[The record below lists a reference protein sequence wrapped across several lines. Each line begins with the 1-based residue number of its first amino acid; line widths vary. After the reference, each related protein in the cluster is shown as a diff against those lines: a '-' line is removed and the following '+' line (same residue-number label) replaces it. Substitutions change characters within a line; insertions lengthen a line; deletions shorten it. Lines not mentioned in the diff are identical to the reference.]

1 MNGPIIIGTRRSIT
15 GLINNPQPR
24 RSLARWSGSSV
35 RPAEQNKRRRRR
47 EPPPDLRTHT
57 CVCVLFT
64 QQPGRV
70 ACVTWTLI
78 HLSFGA
84 SVSGGGL
91 IYGPTGA
98 GPVWSHNHSPFP
110 TLSQLAVDK
119 LRPNC
124 GPVAKTAPP
133 APLTWVNK
141 AGASHK
147 PAWCPAGRPAAA
159 GGGIFSCG
167 KPSGRTGGRVNG
179 NSVLLGCCLQTCPR
193 PGKSVL
199 ESPEIR
205 YRSFCKHLNWDRL
218 VKNHIKTQLSGNNVT

>member
-24 RSLARWSGSSV
+24 RPLARWSGSV

-47 EPPPDLRTHT
+47 ELPPDLRTHT
-57 CVCVLFT
+57 CVCCLFT
-64 QQPGRV
+64 QQPGSV
-70 ACVTWTLI
+70 ACVTWTVI

-124 GPVAKTAPP
+124 GPVANTAPP
-133 APLTWVNK
+133 AAPLTWVNK
-141 AGASHK
+141 ARASHK

-159 GGGIFSCG
+159 GGGNIQLWETIRTDRRSCKWEFCAAWMLFANMPQARKVGSG
-167 KPSGRTGGRVNG
+167 KPRNPLQE
-179 NSVLLGCCLQTCPR
+179 LL
-193 PGKSVL
+193 
-199 ESPEIR
+199 
-205 YRSFCKHLNWDRL
+205 
-218 VKNHIKTQLSGNNVT
+218 